1 MTETSD
7 HPGAPLPSAPKAP
20 ARRGR
25 RGRRT
30 GLVLVL
36 ALLLAAV
43 SSVFL
48 VEDETGTNGGG
59 GPKLSGNQAL
69 LSGKVVDAQTKKPLP
84 GARLLIDQEG
94 GRLSVVAD
102 GKGTFQQVI
111 NASRPIGFTADA
123 PGHQGTAGFGKL
135 CPGERRQLDLEL
147 PPAGNR
153 SAPPAPLVLKG
164 DC

>member
-1 MTETSD
+1 MTEPLE
-7 HPGAPLPSAPKAP
+7 HPGAPRPSVPPTP

-25 RGRRT
+25 RGRRA
-30 GLVLVL
+30 GPVLVV

-43 SSVFL
+43 SAVFL
-48 VEDETGTNGGG
+48 VEDETTNGGD

-69 LSGKVVDAQTKKPLP
+69 LSGRVVDSQTKKPLP
-84 GARLLIDQEG
+84 GARLVIDQEG
-94 GRLSVVAD
+94 GRLTVVAD
-102 GKGTFQQVI
+102 DKGAFEKVI

-135 CPGERRQLDLEL
+135 CPGERRQVELQL

-164 DC
+164 EC